1 MMGGVGEQGSGTE
14 RDDNGRLVRCAHCGR
29 RFAPN
34 RGVGRPGKYCRRS
47 CRQRAF
53 EQRRHAGDQA
63 WSDARL
69 IRMSEQLAAHEDA
82 VDRVRELMDELR
94 ADVAD
99 DQDIDGEELLE
110 RLEQALGI
118 EEGL

>member
-1 MMGGVGEQGSGTE
+1 
-14 RDDNGRLVRCAHCGR
+14 
-29 RFAPN
+29 
-34 RGVGRPGKYCRRS
+34 
-47 CRQRAF
+47 
-53 EQRRHAGDQA
+53 
-63 WSDARL
+63 
-69 IRMSEQLAAHEDA
+69 MSEQLAAHEDA

-118 EEGL
+118 EEGH

>member
-1 MMGGVGEQGSGTE
+1 V
-14 RDDNGRLVRCAHCGR
+14 
-29 RFAPN
+29 FAPN

-53 EQRRHAGDQA
+53 EQRQHVGDQA

-82 VDRVRELMDELR
+82 IDRVRDLADELR

-99 DQDIDGEELLE
+99 EQQIDGQELLE
-110 RLEQALGI
+110 RLEVALQVDQGQ
-118 EEGL
+118 